1 MISKYNA
8 MWILVAFDLPTLTKK
23 QRRIASNFREQLKK
37 SGFVILQKSIYS
49 YYACTKDRCDTIA
62 NTIKRLVPDD
72 GHIAILFLT
81 DRMFGLTKNY
91 YGKKTSKLKQPELFD
106 ELL

>member
-37 SGFVILQKSIYS
+37 SGFVLSYS
-49 YYACTKDRCDTIA
+49 YFVFDR
-62 NTIKRLVPDD
+62 
-72 GHIAILFLT
+72 
-81 DRMFGLTKNY
+81 
-91 YGKKTSKLKQPELFD
+91 
-106 ELL
+106 

>member
-49 YYACTKDRCDTIA
+49 YYACTKDRCDTVA
-62 NTIKRLVPDD
+62 NAIKQFVPDD
-72 GHIAILFLT
+72 GHIVISFLT